1 MRDREK
7 LKKLGE
13 KVKEARKELDKVIV
27 GQAEVKKIVFTG
39 IFAGGHVIIIGVPGL
54 AKTLLVNTL
63 SSILGLKFS
72 RIQFTPDLM
81 PGDITGTDIIE
92 EDPETGKRHFR
103 FVKGPVFANLVLADE
118 INRAPPKTQSAL
130 LEAMQEY
137 RVTYAGKTFKLDLP
151 FFVMATQNP
160 IELEGTYP
168 LPEAQIDRFMFSIN
182 ITYPSYEEEIEVV
195 ERTTGERIP
204 QVKKVMSKKEILDFQ
219 RLIRRIPVSKEVI
232 EYAVKLVNESRPE
245 RTKFDMVKKYVR
257 WGASPRASQYL
268 ILGAKTLAGL
278 SGRPTPSLT
287 DVRSIAHYVL
297 DHRIIVNFLG
307 EAEGIKPENIVD
319 FLLENVH

>member
-1 MRDREK
+1 MKDRERLVK
-7 LKKLGE
+7 LFEKVR
-13 KVKEARKELDKVIV
+13 KVKEELDKVIV
-27 GQAEVKKIVFTG
+27 GQDEVKKIIFAG

-92 EDPETGKRHFR
+92 EDPKTGKREFR
-103 FVKGPVFANLVLADE
+103 FVKGPVFANIVLADE

-137 RVTYAGKTFKLDLP
+137 KVTYGGRTYKLDLP

-182 ITYPSYEEEIEVV
+182 IKYPSYKEEIEVV
-195 ERTTGERIP
+195 ERTTGERNP
-204 QVKKVMSKKEILDFQ
+204 CVEKVMSKKEILGFQ
-219 RLIRRIPVSKEVI
+219 HLVRRIPVSNEVI

-245 RTKFDMVKKYVR
+245 RTSFQMIKKYVR
-257 WGASPRASQYL
+257 WGASPRASQFL

-278 SGRPTPSLT
+278 SGRPTPSID
-287 DVRSIAHYVL
+287 DVRSVAHYVL

-307 EAEGIKPENIVD
+307 EAEGVRAEKIVD